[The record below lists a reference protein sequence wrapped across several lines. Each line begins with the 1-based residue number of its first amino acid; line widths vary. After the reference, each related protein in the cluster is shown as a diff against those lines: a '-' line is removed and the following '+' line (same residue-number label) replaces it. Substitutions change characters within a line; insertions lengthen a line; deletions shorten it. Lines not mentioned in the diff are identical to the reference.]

1 MKVARF
7 EYQGGPRL
15 GIMIGEQIADVTE
28 QTKPGDLM
36 RVACEGSAEIEALV
50 AGAERIAAG
59 DVRLICP
66 VLRPGKILG
75 IGLNYRDHAAE
86 TGREP
91 PSVQM
96 WFNKQSSSINGP
108 FDDVLLPAVSDAL
121 DYEAELVVV
130 IGKTGRHVPRD
141 RAHEI
146 IAGYMCGCDYSV
158 RDWQRATPTM
168 IMGKGFD
175 THAAVGP
182 WLTTKDEIPDVSAL
196 RLRCLVNGDTR
207 QDGSAGDMI
216 FDIASQIEHLT
227 KAFALEPGDLLFTG
241 TPAGVGVARTPPA
254 FVKAGDTV
262 RVEIDQLGAIEAR
275 IVAEKAETR
284 IY

>member
-7 EYQGGPRL
+7 EYQGDHRL
-15 GIMIGEQIADVTE
+15 GIMSGDEIADITE
-28 QTKPGDLM
+28 QVQLADVLRM
-36 RVACEGSAEIEALV
+36 ACEGDAGLKAL
-50 AGAERIAAG
+50 AADAKRLPAA
-59 DVRLICP
+59 DVRLMCP
-66 VLRPGKILG
+66 VSRPGKIMG

-96 WFNKQSSSINGP
+96 WFNKQSSAINGP
-108 FDDVLLPAVSDAL
+108 FDDVQLPAVSDAL

-130 IGKTGRHVPRD
+130 IGKYGRHVPRD

-182 WLTTKDEIPDVSAL
+182 WLTTRDEIADISAL
-196 RLRCLVNGDTR
+196 RLRCLINGETR
-207 QDGSAGDMI
+207 QDGCAGDMI
-216 FDIASQIEHLT
+216 FDVPSQIEHLT

-254 FVKAGDTV
+254 FVKVGDSV

-275 IVAEKAETR
+275 IVAEEVKTL